1 MIGGFRVM
9 VKVEIKKQKENEV
22 KLKIETDKLEVNSHL
37 DKVYND
43 VSYQIKIPG
52 FRKGRVPKNI
62 LDLHLGKE
70 YFYDKTAEKLIPES
84 YLEAINKNNIQPINQ
99 PEIKVIQIEEDK
111 PLIFE
116 ATVQVKP
123 EVKLG
128 SFDKISIQ
136 KEEVKV
142 TNTDLNN
149 EIRRIQ
155 ENYAKLKIVT
165 GRPVQEGDFLV
176 VDSLGYI
183 EGKVV
188 DGSKLEKQMI
198 QIGKNTPP
206 EFNKELTGCLAG
218 DEKEIKILIPQ
229 DVKDEK
235 IAGKEITYKVKV
247 IEVKEKEL
255 PEINVEFAKTVG
267 NYNNLDDF
275 KKDIKE
281 KLVKQI
287 DTLNKNNYENK
298 LFEKVTDICEVKVP
312 KILIEREV
320 EYMMKSLEDDLK
332 SKDLSLQDY
341 YKSIKTDQEKV
352 KKEYEIVAEKRIKQ
366 ELVLD
371 KICQVENIQVTEKE
385 VKDKIETIAKEM
397 KQEPLKVEATFK
409 KNNNLDGLKEIIKRE
424 KIIDFLNKKINLK
437 KGVKS
442 K

>member
-1 MIGGFRVM
+1 M
-9 VKVEIKKQKENEV
+9 VKVEIEKQEENEV
-22 KLKIETDKLEVNSHL
+22 KLKIETDKLEVNSNL

-62 LDLHLGKE
+62 LNLHLGKE
-70 YFYDKTAEKLIPES
+70 YFYDKTAEKLIPEC

-116 ATVQVKP
+116 ATVQVRP

-136 KEEVKV
+136 KEDVKV
-142 TNTDLNN
+142 TNTDVNN

-155 ENYAKLKIVT
+155 ENLAKLKIVK
-165 GRPVQEGDFLV
+165 GRQAKEGDFLV
-176 VDSLGYI
+176 VDSIGYI
-183 EGKVV
+183 ERKVV
-188 DGSKLEKQMI
+188 DGSKVEKQII
-198 QIGKNTPP
+198 QLGKNTPL
-206 EFNKELTGCLAG
+206 EFNKKLIGCSAE
-218 DEKEIKILIPQ
+218 DEKEIKILIP
-229 DVKDEK
+229 KDIKDKK
-235 IAGKEITYKVKV
+235 IAGKEMTYKVKI
-247 IEVKEKEL
+247 IEIKEKEL
-255 PEINVEFAKTVG
+255 PELNVDFVKTVG
-267 NYNNLDDF
+267 NYKNLDDF
-275 KKDIKE
+275 REDIKDKLE
-281 KLVKQI
+281 KQLK
-287 DTLNKNNYENK
+287 TLNENNYESK
-298 LFEKVTDICEVKVP
+298 LLEKVTDICEVKVP

-341 YKSIKTDQEKV
+341 YKSIKTDEEKV

-371 KICQVENIQVTEKE
+371 KISQVENIQVTEKE
-385 VKDKIETIAKEM
+385 VKDKIETIAKEL
-397 KQEPLKVEATFK
+397 KQDPLKVEATFK
-409 KNNNLDGLKEIIKRE
+409 KNNNLDGLKESIKRE
-424 KIIDFLNKKINLK
+424 KIIDLLNKKVNLQK
-437 KGVKS
+437 EVTS